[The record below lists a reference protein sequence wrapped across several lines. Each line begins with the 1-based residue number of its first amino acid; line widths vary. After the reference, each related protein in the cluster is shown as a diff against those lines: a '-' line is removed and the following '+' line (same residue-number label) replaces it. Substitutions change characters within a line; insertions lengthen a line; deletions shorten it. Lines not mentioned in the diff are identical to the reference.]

1 MEELLAKAGDYFRRR
16 FDGVIRIEIDNA
28 SSAIWVDGRV
38 EPPVVSEKAPENVSS
53 DFCLWRTTSNTLSR
67 ILSPETRRLEGAYI
81 AGRLAI
87 SGDMAVMARLE
98 IGEE

>member
-1 MEELLAKAGDYFRRR
+1 MEELLAKAGGYFRHR

-28 SSAIWVDGRV
+28 SSAIWVDGRS
-38 EPPVVSEKAPENVSS
+38 EPPVVGTGAPQNVSS
-53 DFCLWRTTSNTLSR
+53 DFCLWRTSKETLMR
-67 ILSPETRRLEGAYI
+67 VLSPETRRLEGAYI